1 VVACL
6 LFAGARPRSSC
17 LVGRGRNWLSPLH
30 LISLAWGPG
39 LRPNTQT
46 PKMFATANP
55 SRQRT
60 NDVDPLGRKSPL
72 LLSRDATN
80 ANRIRSSSNNMTF
93 GSTALGN
100 MNALKTQLGTDAQGA
115 FLTKRN
121 QLLGLIKDTSGLV
134 GNMQKRVDDSV
145 GTKYPLP
152 ATLRAIKANSQTTL
166 DNQKETPEELNVLNL
181 DVKSSGKKSTDD
193 ILASL
198 DEASTAKLLQ
208 DKLAEVNA
216 YLEKL
221 FARISDTSS
230 KVLVTGDLNAGKST
244 FVNSLL
250 RREVAPQDQQP
261 CTTAFCEIIDAKEN
275 DDVEEVH
282 AIEDPA
288 KYSRTD
294 PTTFAKFDLRQLR
307 SMVTEDAEPHPYVLF
322 KIYCHDNRATPE
334 SLLHNGAVDLSL
346 IDSPGLNIDSLK
358 TTKLFA
364 QQEEIDVVVFMVHA
378 ENQFTLSVL
387 VPLIELTFAQ
397 GKEFLQNVG
406 KEKGQVFIVVNR
418 FDQIEDQERCK
429 RDILEQVRKLS
440 PQTFADA
447 KNLIHFVSAKETVK
461 ATNEGGAA
469 PESYENM
476 EQALRSFV
484 LEKRENS
491 KLAPAQ
497 TYLHNLLS
505 DVDVIA
511 KYNLTQA
518 EALLMQ
524 IATDLDQATPQYE
537 EMMQIKE
544 TVLDDI
550 DKTIDETSIKVQNN
564 TKEKLAEFLDNIE
577 KHGAEAEWKGV
588 LHALQYAKEIRAK
601 LYQIAGQKVKE
612 SDEFARLQAEDTIRK
627 IQETTAKVVGAEAA
641 NQITKDAVDQ
651 INPEEKTLSTVPL
664 QLVDFFDYSD
674 RVEMLKEYVPSV
686 TMIASGLYGYSR
698 IADTLLRMGSDGL
711 ITLGK
716 FGMVGLALAGRSLI

>member
-1 VVACL
+1 
-6 LFAGARPRSSC
+6 
-17 LVGRGRNWLSPLH
+17 
-30 LISLAWGPG
+30 
-39 LRPNTQT
+39 
-46 PKMFATANP
+46 
-55 SRQRT
+55 
-60 NDVDPLGRKSPL
+60 
-72 LLSRDATN
+72 
-80 ANRIRSSSNNMTF
+80 
-93 GSTALGN
+93 
-100 MNALKTQLGTDAQGA
+100 
-115 FLTKRN
+115 
-121 QLLGLIKDTSGLV
+121 
-134 GNMQKRVDDSV
+134 
-145 GTKYPLP
+145 
-152 ATLRAIKANSQTTL
+152 
-166 DNQKETPEELNVLNL
+166 
-181 DVKSSGKKSTDD
+181 
-193 ILASL
+193 
-198 DEASTAKLLQ
+198 
-208 DKLAEVNA
+208 
-216 YLEKL
+216 
-221 FARISDTSS
+221 
-230 KVLVTGDLNAGKST
+230 
-244 FVNSLL
+244 
-250 RREVAPQDQQP
+250 
-261 CTTAFCEIIDAKEN
+261 
-275 DDVEEVH
+275 
-282 AIEDPA
+282 
-288 KYSRTD
+288 
-294 PTTFAKFDLRQLR
+294 
-307 SMVTEDAEPHPYVLF
+307 
-322 KIYCHDNRATPE
+322 
-334 SLLHNGAVDLSL
+334 
-346 IDSPGLNIDSLK
+346 
-358 TTKLFA
+358 
-364 QQEEIDVVVFMVHA
+364 
-378 ENQFTLSVL
+378 
-387 VPLIELTFAQ
+387 
-397 GKEFLQNVG
+397 
-406 KEKGQVFIVVNR
+406 VNR

-476 EQALRSFV
+476 EQALRTFV

-518 EALLMQ
+518 EALLTQ

-716 FGMVGLALAGRSLI
+716 FGMVGLALAGRSLL

>member
-1 VVACL
+1 VT
-6 LFAGARPRSSC
+6 GSC
-17 LVGRGRNWLSPLH
+17 LFDRKLVH
-30 LISLAWGPG
+30 LIMFTTAPSRPQ
-39 LRPNTQT
+39 RPND
-46 PKMFATANP
+46 A
-55 SRQRT
+55 
-60 NDVDPLGRKSPL
+60 DPLGRKSPL
-72 LLSRDATN
+72 LANREQAAASIGN
-80 ANRIRSSSNNMTF
+80 ANRIRAASNNLTF

-100 MNALKTQLGTDAQGA
+100 MSAFKTQLGNDAHGA

-134 GNMQKRVDDSV
+134 GDMQKRVDDTT
-145 GTKYPLP
+145 GAKYPHP
-152 ATLRAIKANSQTTL
+152 ATLRAIKANSQSTL
-166 DNQKETPEELNVLNL
+166 NASQDVKSPKVENMPDSLNVLNL
-181 DVKSSGKKSTDD
+181 DVKSSGKKSTED

-208 DKLAEVNA
+208 DKLAEVNS

-275 DDVEEVH
+275 DNVEEVH

-288 KYSRTD
+288 KYRRTD

-378 ENQFTLSVL
+378 ENQFTLSVR
-387 VPLIELTFAQ
+387 VARWRPWDVANVWQ

-440 PQTFADA
+440 PQTFEDA

-461 ATNEGGAA
+461 ATKAGEPA

-476 EQALRSFV
+476 EQALRTFV

-491 KLAPAQ
+491 KLAPAKN
-497 TYLHNLLS
+497 YLHNLLS
-505 DVDVIA
+505 DMDVIA
-511 KYNLTQA
+511 KYNLNQA
-518 EALLMQ
+518 EGLLKE
-524 IATDLDQATPQYE
+524 IAADLEKATPKYE
-537 EMMQIKE
+537 EMMEIKE
-544 TVLDDI
+544 KVLDDI
-550 DKTIDETSIKVQNN
+550 DKTIDETSVKVQTN
-564 TKEKLAEFLDNIE
+564 TKEKLAEFLDNID
-577 KHGAEAEWKGV
+577 KYGADAEWKGV

-601 LYQIAGQKVKE
+601 LYQVAGQKVKE
-612 SDEFARLQAEDTIRK
+612 SDEFARMQAEDTIRK
-627 IQETTAKVVGAEAA
+627 IQETTSKVVGSETT

-651 INPEEKTLSTVPL
+651 INPEGEKTLSTVPL

-674 RVEMLKEYVPSV
+674 RIEMLKEYVPSV
-686 TMIASGLYGYSR
+686 TMIASGLYGYTR
-698 IADTLLRMGSDGL
+698 IADALLRLGSDGL
-711 ITLGK
+711 TTLGK
-716 FGMVGLALAGRSLI
+716 FGMVGLALAGMHQD